1 MWIIKLNEYK
11 YMDGQN
17 QREMTAGEIAVGLTF
32 NPSNDSTVQ
41 ELKELFAKA
50 FDIVEKSVPAD
61 DGTIPT
67 ARKRKMRDS
76 ALENIITAQMWAV
89 KVVTLKY

>member
-1 MWIIKLNEYK
+1 
-11 YMDGQN
+11 
-17 QREMTAGEIAVGLTF
+17 MTEGEIAVGMTF
-32 NPSNDSTVQ
+32 NPSGDEKVAK
-41 ELKELFAKA
+41 LKNLFAEA
-50 FDIVEKSVPAD
+50 FDLVEQSVPAD

-76 ALENIITAQMWAV
+76 ALQEIITAQMWAV

>member
-1 MWIIKLNEYK
+1 MTAENTP
-11 YMDGQN
+11 G
-17 QREMTAGEIAVGLTF
+17 REMTAGEIAVGLTF
-32 NPSNDSTVQ
+32 NPSNDPQVQ
-41 ELKELFAKA
+41 ELKQLFARA
-50 FDIVEKSVPAD
+50 FDIVEQSVPAD

-76 ALENIITAQMWAV
+76 ALAEIITAQMWTV